1 MKEWRLIIDTKP
13 LSGSWNMAV
22 DDFLLR
28 SLGDAPQTILRF
40 YAWERPTVSLG
51 YSQKAHKAVDVDLCK
66 KNGVDIVRRMTGGKL
81 VLHHR
86 EVTYSLCS
94 SDAETF
100 TPLLRDSYKQI
111 SEGLIMGLEK
121 MGLTPSL
128 AQDPPISTKKGDL
141 PCFAFPAQ
149 NEIEVGGEKIVGSAQ
164 RREGTRFIQHGSIP
178 LADDEGL
185 LASVSIQKEEIQ
197 ELRMTSLSQAL
208 ERDVGFAWAVKHLAV
223 GMSEYFNA
231 HLIPMTLTAEEK
243 ESILQI
249 QSERYARPDWTFL

>member
-1 MKEWRLIIDTKP
+1 MKEWRFSIDSKP

-22 DDFLLR
+22 DDFLFR
-28 SLGDAPQTILRF
+28 SLGDTPQTILRF

-51 YSQKAHKAVDVDLCK
+51 YSQKAHKVVDTDFCK
-66 KNGVDIVRRMTGGKL
+66 KSGVDIVRRMTGGKL

-100 TPLLRDSYKQI
+100 TPTLRDSYRLI
-111 SEGLIMGLEK
+111 SEGLMRGLEK

-128 AQDPPISTKKGDL
+128 AQDPPLSYKKGDL

-149 NEIEVGGEKIVGSAQ
+149 NEIEVGGKKIVGSAQ

-185 LASVSIQKEEIQ
+185 LVSVSLQREEVP

-208 ERDVGFAWAVKHLAV
+208 GRDVDFSWAAEHLAS
-223 GMSEYFNA
+223 GMSEYFNV
-231 HLIPMTLTAEEK
+231 HLIQMPLTTEEK
-243 ESILQI
+243 ESILKI
-249 QSERYARPDWTFL
+249 QSERYAHPYRTFR